1 VKELRLNSKAGS
13 IRVWTI
19 QHADWWERL
28 RRDRLLRGDGRR
40 VWPELRSAYR
50 WLMRQMAKRVPDYG
64 GGYPIWFWHSP
75 KPDLRHRAHLQP
87 GAHGVRIEAQ
97 LPVGRV
103 LLLGFDAWHCVLNHW
118 RLSLTWREE
127 SSWHQRTGQH
137 DGPLPAALEKEL
149 QASWERVFDLAAL
162 NRSPLWRPVR
172 NIQAVAEYIRLGEII
187 HVDRFSAR

>member
-1 VKELRLNSKAGS
+1 VKGLRLHSTAGS

-28 RRDRLLRGDGRR
+28 RCGRLLRGDGRR
-40 VWPELRSAYR
+40 VWPEFRSAYR
-50 WLMRQMAKRVPDYG
+50 WLMQQMAKRVPDYG

-75 KPDLRHRAHLQP
+75 KPDLRHRAHLPP
-87 GAHGVRIEAQ
+87 GAYGVRIEAQ
-97 LPVGRV
+97 LPVGRA

-118 RLSLTWREE
+118 RLSLTSRED
-127 SSWHQRTGQH
+127 SSWDKRTAQQN
-137 DGPLPAALEKEL
+137 GPLPAALEEKL
-149 QASWERVFDLAAL
+149 QATWERVFDLAAL